1 MALLKYK
8 TDEGWKILYGGL
20 LSKILRKDKNL
31 SDLEDVTTAK
41 ENLGLIGDVSDPN
54 RFNEEETH
62 NHDSRYPLKSE
73 LQALK
78 DYINNTL
85 TNKLKEFVKKAGDT
99 MTGALNFANNTWN
112 KMGNDANIGDHN
124 LAGKICIQGANGD
137 TGLAMYQ
144 KGSETNYGTLNYNGT
159 KFSFSKPVDIAG
171 NTKVTGT
178 FTATGNTTIQGN
190 ETVNGTIKA
199 VGGFDPD
206 RIDTPQ
212 LNAYNQKV
220 NFIFGNHPDGANNH
234 LTPFWGKSG
243 CDYGGIV
250 FGYPLTKTQGS
261 WGGCITQLVTNGGNA
276 SRLLYRSK
284 DSYTDDPWGAWKEIA
299 TTDDI
304 TNAVSK
310 VVSIT
315 SPSDSIK
322 QNGYIK
328 FSNGLI
334 IQWGKKLF
342 NENNDHVVNP
352 TVNFVQP
359 FSSTVY
365 AVVANGQRST
375 SGSIG
380 GTYTYHML
388 SAQPTRT
395 GFSIKSAIEK
405 GSGSQYIHW
414 IAIGK

>member
-31 SDLEDVTTAK
+31 SDLEDVVVAK

-54 RFNEEETH
+54 YYSEEETH

-112 KMGNDANIGDHN
+112 KMGDDANVGDHN
-124 LAGKICIQGANGD
+124 LAGKICIQGINGE

-144 KGSETNYGTLNYNGT
+144 KGSETNYGTLNYNGST
-159 KFSFSKPVDIAG
+159 FTLNKPTNISGD
-171 NTKVTGT
+171 TKVTGN
-178 FTATGNTTIQGN
+178 FTATGNAIIQGN
-190 ETVNGTIKA
+190 ETVNGKIKA
-199 VGGFDPD
+199 IGGFDPD
-206 RIDTPQ
+206 IVDTPQ
-212 LNAYNQKV
+212 LNAYSQKV
-220 NFIFGNHPDGANNH
+220 NFIYGSHPAGTNNH
-234 LTPFWGKSG
+234 LTPFWGTGGS
-243 CDYGGIV
+243 DYGGIV
-250 FGYPLTKTQGS
+250 FGYPLTKTQGNWS
-261 WGGCITQLVTNGGNA
+261 GCITQLVTDGGNS

-284 DSYTDDPWGAWKEIA
+284 DSYTEDPWGAWKQIA

-310 VVSIT
+310 ATSVSAQ
-315 SPSDSIK
+315 SVAA
-322 QNGYIK
+322 NGYIK

-334 IQWGKKLF
+334 LQWGKKSF
-342 NENNDHVVNP
+342 STNIVNS
-352 TVNFVQP
+352 TINFAQP
-359 FSSTVY
+359 FSSAVY
-365 AVVANGQRST
+365 AIVANGQRST
-375 SGSIG
+375 SGDIG

-388 SAQPTRT
+388 SAAPTKT
-395 GFSIKSAIEK
+395 GFSIKSAIEH
-405 GSGSQYIHW
+405 GSGSQVIHW